1 MSISLD
7 SSAPLS
13 SRPLRGMR
21 FAALVILL
29 LATADLLF
37 ACTYWRALRGVP
49 PVRIP
54 QNIAAGLLGARAFAG
69 GGSTVA
75 LGVLLHY
82 GIMAVM
88 VAVYDLSARRMTVL
102 IERPWVFG
110 LLYGAVLFV
119 VMNLIVLPLSAAPKA
134 PVMPGW
140 IVSSIVVHLVI
151 GVAIALGA
159 RRTIR

>member
-7 SSAPLS
+7 SSAPLG

-37 ACTYWRALRGVP
+37 ACTYWHVLHGVP

-54 QNIAAGLLGARAFAG
+54 QNIAAGLLGVRAFAG

-88 VAVYDLSARRMTVL
+88 VAVYALLARRMMVL

-151 GVAIALGA
+151 GVAIALSA